1 MKEVRHQRK
10 SVRHVKDQEMKRRRR
25 HMVRKKKGEL
35 KAVDIKRTGIRIRNP
50 DPESGYAIEKKKK
63 NAGSGSASNQCG
75 SETQKRGQNGRK
87 EEGKTKGCG

>member
-1 MKEVRHQRK
+1 
-10 SVRHVKDQEMKRRRR
+10 MKRRRR

-35 KAVDIKRTGIRIRNP
+35 KAVDIKRTGIRIRIRNP
-50 DPESGYAIEKKKK
+50 DPESGYAIGK

>member
-1 MKEVRHQRK
+1 
-10 SVRHVKDQEMKRRRR
+10 
-25 HMVRKKKGEL
+25 MVRKKKGEL
-35 KAVDIKRTGIRIRNP
+35 KAVDIKRTGIRIQTRNP
-50 DPESGYAIEKKKK
+50 DTQLEK